1 MFVYSCVRSISVDF
15 SDKRL
20 IRARESVGQFPEE
33 VLLVHAVLEGFAAVD
48 EDNRDFIG
56 ELAAQ
61 VFAGI
66 DVYFAP
72 GKAAAALELDQ
83 TFLDDFA
90 KMAAFS
96 GINHDLAVLRHGRS
110 LRSEERRVGK

>member
-1 MFVYSCVRSISVDF
+1 SWVRSIAVDF
-15 SDKRL
+15 SGKRL

-61 VFAGI
+61 VFVGI

-96 GINHDLAVLRHGRS
+96 GINHDLAVLRHGREFIRFFVS
-110 LRSEERRVGK
+110 V